1 MITVVIASYQ
11 YGHLAAH
18 AIESVLCQTKPVD
31 EIMFVDDGAGD
42 CKHLEN
48 IYPEI
53 DFYFRDKNLGVVDNF
68 QDMLFRVTTEKC
80 LFLGA
85 DNWLR
90 PDTIELLSQQTSDI
104 VTYDIMVTGTLRDNI
119 AKSYPTRPRQG
130 DLYWDRAGSWHG
142 SMLYNTTLAKKVGGY
157 AKGTSAY
164 NTEEDMVLWQRMLKA
179 GATVSHVPQGL
190 LYYRRHRENFFKY
203 KT

>member
-1 MITVVIASYQ
+1 MVTVVIASFH

-18 AIESVLCQTKPVD
+18 AIESILCQTRKAD
-31 EIMFVDDGAGD
+31 KILFVDDAAGD
-42 CKHLEN
+42 CEHLKRL
-48 IYPEI
+48 YPEVE
-53 DFYFRDKNLGVVDNF
+53 FTFRDKNLGVVDNF
-68 QDMLFRVTTEKC
+68 QDMLFKVTTPKV

-90 PDTIELLSQQTSDI
+90 ADALELLLAQDTDI
-104 VTYDIMVTGTLRDNI
+104 VTYDIMVTGTLRENI
-119 AKSYPTRPRQG
+119 SRTYPTRQRQG
-130 DLYWDRAGSWHG
+130 DLYWDRAGGWHG

-157 AKGTSAY
+157 AKGTSSH

-179 GATVSHVPQGL
+179 GATVSHVSQAL

>member
-1 MITVVIASYQ
+1 MVTVVIASFH

-18 AIESVLCQTKPVD
+18 AIESILCQTRKAD
-31 EIMFVDDGAGD
+31 KILFVDDAAGD
-42 CKHLEN
+42 CHHLRKL
-48 IYPEI
+48 YPEVE
-53 DFYFRDKNLGVVDNF
+53 FTFRDKNLGVVDNF
-68 QDMLFRVTTEKC
+68 QDMLFKVNTPKV

-90 PDTIELLSQQTSDI
+90 ADALELLLAQDTDI
-104 VTYDIMVTGTLRDNI
+104 VTYDIMVTGTLRENI
-119 AKSYPTRPRQG
+119 ARSYPTRQRQG
-130 DLYWDRAGSWHG
+130 DLYWDRTGSWHG
-142 SMLYNTTLAKKVGGY
+142 SMLYNTTLAKKAGGY
-157 AKGTSAY
+157 AKGTSVH
-164 NTEEDMVLWQRMLKA
+164 NTEEDMVLWQRMLKN